1 MITET
6 NMLIEKK
13 DNRIKTGTK
22 LESNIKKDKFYLTY
36 DNNKWKEKI
45 TRPVPTLQLF
55 ITNKCNKRCKGC
67 FYEENLGTEEIS
79 LDKYKQLIIS
89 YKDKIRKVILLGG
102 EPTIHNDLD
111 KMIEF
116 NIENDLKTTIY
127 TNGRDLSKLENIS
140 NIDFVETRI
149 GILGLYNGEKHLAEI
164 KSTKIPVTITYMLRR
179 NNINELFSTAKYAE
193 ENFNCKKF
201 YISSIRDITT
211 TKDYWIDTDETIEL
225 MEYGSIIQKFMN
237 EYSGNIPRIDIS
249 RRGIITTSDDEKYP
263 KIDSCRFLNI
273 FPDDKKIIC
282 PFDISKSIYHTT
294 EKYEFNS
301 RRCNKNNQCLL
312 QKIVLERIK

>member
-6 NMLIEKK
+6 NILIEKK
-13 DNRIKTGTK
+13 GDKIETTAK
-22 LESNIKKDKFYLTY
+22 LESNIKKDKFHLTY
-36 DNNKWKEKI
+36 NNNKWKEKI
-45 TRPVPTLQLF
+45 TAPVPTLQLF

-67 FYEENLGTEEIS
+67 FYEENLGTDEIS
-79 LDKYKQLIIS
+79 FDKYKNLILS
-89 YKDKIRKVILLGG
+89 YKDKIQKVILLGG
-102 EPTIHNDLD
+102 EPTIHKELD

-116 NIENDLKTTIY
+116 NIENNLKTTIY
-127 TNGRDLSKLENIS
+127 TNGKDLSRLENIS
-140 NIDFVETRI
+140 NINFVETRI
-149 GILGLYNGEKHLAEI
+149 GILGLYRGEKNLAEI
-164 KSTKIPVTITYMLRR
+164 KSTKIPVTITYMLRKD
-179 NNINELFSTAKYAE
+179 NIDELMTTVKYAE

-201 YISSIRDITT
+201 YISSIRDIIT

-225 MEYGSIIQKFMN
+225 MEYGSIVQKFIN
-237 EYSGNIPRIDIS
+237 EYEGNIPRIDIS
-249 RRGIITTSDDEKYP
+249 RRGILTTSFDLLYP
-263 KIDSCRFLNI
+263 EIDSCRFLNI

-301 RRCNKNNQCLL
+301 RRCNKNDQCLL